1 MTKLEKCRKEMKD
14 CCRLSSN
21 VHKAIKET
29 SDEIVRIWKEKFLPL
44 QQKLY
49 EEDKDLSQVFAP
61 KEFQDDDIVLA
72 KDCSIILID
81 RKGQRHIVNRMI
93 DSYDDNKIVGI
104 FGKILVTE
112 PIADAFVRRVNALFE
127 RRLSAYLD
135 EAGTI
140 KREWQDCLDAIT
152 ELQKGEQ

>member
-1 MTKLEKCRKEMKD
+1 MTKIEKCRKEMKE

-21 VHKAIKET
+21 VHNAIKEI

-49 EEDKDLSQVFAP
+49 EEDKDLSQVFTP

-81 RKGQRHIVNRMI
+81 RTGQRHLVNRMI
-93 DSYDDNKIVGI
+93 EAYDDNKIVGI

-112 PIADAFVRRVNALFE
+112 PIADAFVQRVNALFE
-127 RRLSAYLD
+127 RRLSSYLD
-135 EAGTI
+135 EAGTM
-140 KREWQDCLDAIT
+140 KREWQECLYEIT
-152 ELQKGEQ
+152 KLQKGEQ